1 MKETGQAISETLFN
15 RQLCIITSTTQRNS
29 CYRQSVEIKIK
40 ICIALFVSTRKRN
53 YLNLQ
58 CTFSEVTLALWRR
71 WFWCQPNNFNF
82 AMRLHQNSLKHF
94 HKPWSLTGVKSV
106 SNCDVRPVLI
116 MTLFPGVLTSL
127 EIELSDIAVGGVRT
141 CGEYH

>member
-58 CTFSEVTLALWRR
+58 CTFSEVTLAL
-71 WFWCQPNNFNF
+71 
-82 AMRLHQNSLKHF
+82 
-94 HKPWSLTGVKSV
+94 
-106 SNCDVRPVLI
+106 
-116 MTLFPGVLTSL
+116 
-127 EIELSDIAVGGVRT
+127 
-141 CGEYH
+141 